1 MSDKKSSDE
10 NSFNIEEIKTKKKKK
25 NKNVEIFYENDFEIF
40 SPCIDVEG
48 KLCVISDKGDIF
60 RYKLVNIKKTQE
72 TNDFLSSS
80 EEDEEEEIYFN
91 SEESIIGV
99 KKKKTKVEEEKYL
112 SIDFT
117 TKCLCS
123 DNDFNFY
130 VFNPITMG
138 LMIID
143 KNKNIEFYAD
153 EYEDKN
159 FTGINNL
166 VYDKNNNNLYL
177 IDSGNINEENK
188 SSLYYINKDI
198 ETMISID
205 LQNTCYVNNVCI
217 YQKDNI
223 NAVYVC
229 LTKENKIL
237 RLIKKGNSYI
247 KSVFLYINGC
257 YSPLFICTNN
267 INFIILLKDLS
278 EYEKKGK
285 ILEINSNAEIINS
298 FFIEGNQFNG
308 ICYDYNINKYFF
320 IEKNIIYIY

>member
-10 NSFNIEEIKTKKKKK
+10 NSFNIEDIKTKKKKK
-25 NKNVEIFYENDFEIF
+25 KKNVEIFYENELEIF

-60 RYKLVNIKKTQE
+60 RYKLINIQKNQE
-72 TNDFLSSS
+72 TNDSSSSSS
-80 EEDEEEEIYFN
+80 EEEEYVDSN
-91 SEESIIGV
+91 DGESIRE
-99 KKKKTKVEEEKYL
+99 KKKKKKEVEEEKYL

-130 VFNPITMG
+130 VFNPITRG

-143 KNKNIEFYAD
+143 KNKNIELYTD
-153 EYEDKN
+153 EYEDKS
-159 FTGINNL
+159 FTEVNNL
-166 VYDKNNNNLYL
+166 VYDKKNNNLYL

-198 ETMISID
+198 ETMLSID
-205 LQNTCYVNNVCI
+205 LENIFYANNICI

-223 NAVYVC
+223 NSIYVC

-247 KSVFLYINGC
+247 KSVFLYLNGC
-257 YSPLFICTNN
+257 YSPLFICSNNTN
-267 INFIILLKDLS
+267 FVILLKDLS
-278 EYEKKGK
+278 ECEKKGK
-285 ILEINSNAEIINS
+285 IIEINSNAEIINS
-298 FFIEGNQFNG
+298 FFIKGNKFNG
-308 ICYDYNINKYFF
+308 ICYDYNINRYFF